1 MPVVQFVLVSAVAI
15 DSGSAPAP
23 GYFRVLWEL
32 IIGYIFAAIGL
43 GLPALGLAALGVFDW
58 HGAVDN
64 WPVGGPFVPVGLGA
78 VSADV
83 FCALVV
89 VGVSMVIIAGSMQAA
104 VGLPVSTL
112 VTGAIVILTGVAPFL
127 FLHLLPVTGPASPL
141 LAAYLI
147 RKFAV
152 NRSFTIRLR
161 PARSLLV
168 IAIAVV
174 VVGVA
179 VTTSY
184 GVTHPLWPNTVSVGD
199 ERVSFSLRNAGF
211 ADVTIIRMSTDAR
224 INFGL
229 REQRSVNGLVVPAR
243 GSLRVT
249 LLKRGCP
256 YDLRV
261 QYRLRGRT
269 MTAPLRPDTGS
280 QLAC

>member
-1 MPVVQFVLVSAVAI
+1 VSAVAI
-15 DSGSAPAP
+15 NSSSAPAP
-23 GYFRVLWEL
+23 GYFRILWEL
-32 IIGYIFAAIGL
+32 LIGYIFAAIGL
-43 GLPALGLAALGVFDW
+43 GLPVIGLAALGVFDW

-64 WPVGGPFVPVGLGA
+64 WPVGGPFVPVGLWA

-112 VTGAIVILTGVAPFL
+112 VTGAVVLLTGVAPFL
-127 FLHLLPVTGPASPL
+127 FVHLLPVTGPASLL

-152 NRSFTIRLR
+152 NRSFTIPR
-161 PARSLLV
+161 PARPLV
-168 IAIAVV
+168 VVAIAVA

-179 VTTSY
+179 ATTSF
-184 GVTHPLWPNTVSVGD
+184 GVMHPLWPNTVSVGD
-199 ERVSFSLRNAGF
+199 ERVSFGLRNAGF
-211 ADVTIIRMSTDAR
+211 ADVTIIRMSTDAS
-224 INFGL
+224 INFGV

-243 GSLRVT
+243 GSLWIT
-249 LLKRGCP
+249 LKQRGCP
-256 YDLRV
+256 HDLRV

-269 MTAPLRPDTGS
+269 MTAPLRPETGS

>member
-1 MPVVQFVLVSAVAI
+1 MSAVAI
-15 DSGSAPAP
+15 DSSRAPAP
-23 GYFRVLWEL
+23 GYFRILWEL
-32 IIGYIFAAIGL
+32 IIGYVFAAIGL
-43 GLPALGLAALGVFDW
+43 GLPVIGLAALGVFDW

-64 WPVGGPFVPVGLGA
+64 WPVGGPFVPVGLWA

-112 VTGAIVILTGVAPFL
+112 VTGAVVLLTGVAPFL
-127 FLHLLPVTGPASPL
+127 FVHLLPVTGPASLL

-152 NRSFTIRLR
+152 NRSFTIPLR
-161 PARSLLV
+161 PTRSFV
-168 IAIAVV
+168 VVAIAVA

-179 VTTSY
+179 ATTSF
-184 GVTHPLWPNTVSVGD
+184 GVMHPLWPNTVSVGD
-199 ERVSFSLRNAGF
+199 ERVSFGLRNAGF
-211 ADVTIIRMSTDAR
+211 ADVTIIRMSTDAS
-224 INFGL
+224 INFGV

-243 GSLRVT
+243 GSLWIT
-249 LLKRGCP
+249 LKQRGCP
-256 YDLRV
+256 HDLRV

-269 MTAPLRPDTGS
+269 MTAPLRPETGS